1 MWSPPWKI
9 PVWPAKWVGMG
20 PMLPLF
26 LAALEQT
33 LFLGA
38 SGEITDLHS
47 VVITKYVFQVILG
60 WAAHAMR
67 CPQNGGPL
75 RKQLLP
81 VPGFQQVERPSL
93 LKAVSFLLCS
103 GECLQ
108 PQGVGGV
115 GFAQSKETGQV
126 PYYHPSFSWLWW
138 VFKDKFFFD
147 LWPIFGRRIAPTPTP
162 TIPTDCISQVLPET
176 CSKLKSSNSEIF
188 SDWRP
193 NSWGQFL
200 SSNMTHRVL
209 GFQRDLSSNYRTP

>member
-1 MWSPPWKI
+1 MGVEKTRVSVRIWLDYSGVTSTRGLSLGFKVWSPPWKI

-47 VVITKYVFQVILG
+47 VVKTKYVFQVILG

-81 VPGFQQVERPSL
+81 VPGFQ
-93 LKAVSFLLCS
+93 
-103 GECLQ
+103 
-108 PQGVGGV
+108 
-115 GFAQSKETGQV
+115 
-126 PYYHPSFSWLWW
+126 
-138 VFKDKFFFD
+138 
-147 LWPIFGRRIAPTPTP
+147 
-162 TIPTDCISQVLPET
+162 
-176 CSKLKSSNSEIF
+176 
-188 SDWRP
+188 
-193 NSWGQFL
+193 
-200 SSNMTHRVL
+200 
-209 GFQRDLSSNYRTP
+209 